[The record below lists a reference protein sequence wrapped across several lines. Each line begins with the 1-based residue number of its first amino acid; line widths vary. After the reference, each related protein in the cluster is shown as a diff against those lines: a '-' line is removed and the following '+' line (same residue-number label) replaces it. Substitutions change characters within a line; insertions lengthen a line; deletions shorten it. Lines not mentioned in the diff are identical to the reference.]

1 MSDESGNQR
10 PAASA
15 SASASATG
23 SIGSLHTPTVTPAG
37 RLTSLRGGRGGAGAA
52 STASTRGGASKLKFA
67 PTVPSKRNKKD
78 ASLSLLEEAKAGSGS
93 GTGHEERGAGRG
105 RGERGGRGMRGSG
118 RGRGRGRPEDVA
130 ATASGPFSLG
140 PAAQARSRAI
150 ATGGSASGAH
160 SSYTGAPTV
169 KYEGGEGGSDY
180 GASVDMK
187 FGSSVTDAS
196 VPTGLERA
204 NEDKK
209 AAVSS
214 IKDEKMKE
222 RDMDE
227 DNDGDRDIETDDQP
241 DIKPKIEGPAQDLLP
256 EWEYDQMFFFQFP
269 SVMPTFRPRPVATA
283 PMSLASTAAS
293 SPNVSSLYST
303 PDGTDKTEDS
313 EEGLLAIKPE
323 PMDQDRPIMI
333 PDNDLLAVKS
343 EQQDLKV
350 GLSLGEGGSSSAPV
364 GQRAKPKAPGAAGAG
379 AKTENKEEETEES
392 HLQQEGKIGRLL
404 IYKSGKVKMKVG
416 DILMDVSSGSEC
428 SFLQDLVVVDSNNKQ
443 AFVMGSVE
451 KRMVCVPNLTE
462 LLNGL
467 EGLDI

>member
-15 SASASATG
+15 SASASG
-23 SIGSLHTPTVTPAG
+23 SIGSLHTPTATPAG
-37 RLTSLRGGRGGAGAA
+37 RLTSLRGGRGGAGV
-52 STASTRGGASKLKFA
+52 STTSTRGGASKLKFA

-78 ASLSLLEEAKAGSGS
+78 ASLSLLEEAKAGSGL
-93 GTGHEERGAGRG
+93 EERGAGRG
-105 RGERGGRGMRGSG
+105 RGDRGERGMRGGRG
-118 RGRGRGRPEDVA
+118 RGRGRGRPDDVA
-130 ATASGPFSLG
+130 STASGPFSLG

-160 SSYTGAPTV
+160 SSYTGSREV
-169 KYEGGEGGSDY
+169 KYEGEGGGGSDY

-187 FGSSVTDAS
+187 FGSTVTDAS
-196 VPTGLERA
+196 VPTGLEKP
-204 NEDKK
+204 NDDTK
-209 AAVSS
+209 AAGSS
-214 IKDEKMKE
+214 IKDEKMRE
-222 RDMDE
+222 QDMDE
-227 DNDGDRDIETDDQP
+227 DTDVAGSEHAVDEA
-241 DIKPKIEGPAQDLLP
+241 DIKPKVEGPAQDLLP

-283 PMSLASTAAS
+283 PMSSIGSTAVS

-313 EEGLLAIKPE
+313 EDGLLAIKSE

-333 PDNDLLAVKS
+333 PDNDLVPVKS
-343 EQQDLKV
+343 EQQDVKL
-350 GLSLGEGGSSSAPV
+350 GLSLGDGTPGSSAPV
-364 GQRAKPKAPGAAGAG
+364 GQRAKPKAPGAAAI
-379 AKTENKEEETEES
+379 KTAEKEEETEDS

-443 AFVMGSVE
+443 AFVMGSVQ

-462 LLNGL
+462 LLSGL

>member
-15 SASASATG
+15 SASG
-23 SIGSLHTPTVTPAG
+23 SIGSLHTPTATPAG
-37 RLTSLRGGRGGAGAA
+37 RLTSLRGGRGGAGA

-78 ASLSLLEEAKAGSGS
+78 ASLSLLEEAKAGSGL
-93 GTGHEERGAGRG
+93 EERGAGRG
-105 RGERGGRGMRGSG
+105 RGDRGERGMRGGRG
-118 RGRGRGRPEDVA
+118 RGRGRGRPDDVA
-130 ATASGPFSLG
+130 PTASGPFSLG

-160 SSYTGAPTV
+160 SSYTGSREV
-169 KYEGGEGGSDY
+169 KYEGEGGEGSDY

-187 FGSSVTDAS
+187 FGSTVTDAS
-196 VPTGLERA
+196 VPTGLEKPNDDTKVA
-204 NEDKK
+204 G
-209 AAVSS
+209 SS
-214 IKDEKMKE
+214 IKDEKMRE
-222 RDMDE
+222 QDLDE
-227 DNDGDRDIETDDQP
+227 DTDVAGSEHAADEA
-241 DIKPKIEGPAQDLLP
+241 DIKPKVEGPAQDLLP
-256 EWEYDQMFFFQFP
+256 EWDYDQMFFFQFP

-283 PMSLASTAAS
+283 PMSSIGSTAVS

-313 EEGLLAIKPE
+313 EDGLLAIKPE

-333 PDNDLLAVKS
+333 PDNDLVPVKS
-343 EQQDLKV
+343 EQQDVKL
-350 GLSLGEGGSSSAPV
+350 GLSLADGTPGSSAPV
-364 GQRAKPKAPGAAGAG
+364 GQRAKPKAPGAAAV
-379 AKTENKEEETEES
+379 KTTEKEEETEDS

-443 AFVMGSVE
+443 AFVMGSVQ

-462 LLNGL
+462 LLSGL

>member
-15 SASASATG
+15 PASG
-23 SIGSLHTPTVTPAG
+23 SIGSLHTPTATPAG
-37 RLTSLRGGRGGAGAA
+37 RLTSLRGGRGGAGSA
-52 STASTRGGASKLKFA
+52 TASTRGGASKLKFA

-93 GTGHEERGAGRG
+93 GQEERGSGRG
-105 RGERGGRGMRGSG
+105 RGDRGERGMRGGRG
-118 RGRGRGRPEDVA
+118 RGRGRGRPDDVA

-160 SSYTGAPTV
+160 SSYTGAQTV

-196 VPTGLERA
+196 VPTGLENP
-204 NEDKK
+204 NEDTKK
-209 AAVSS
+209 TVGSS

-222 RDMDE
+222 VDMDE
-227 DNDGDRDIETDDQP
+227 ETDADRDIETDDQP

-269 SVMPTFRPRPVATA
+269 SVMPTFKPRPVATA

-293 SPNVSSLYST
+293 SPNISSLYST

-313 EEGLLAIKPE
+313 EDGLLAIKPE

-333 PDNDLLAVKS
+333 PDNDLLPIKS
-343 EQQDLKV
+343 EQQDVKV
-350 GLSLGEGGSSSAPV
+350 GLSLDGGSSSAPV
-364 GQRAKPKAPGAAGAG
+364 GQRAKPKVPGAAGAS
-379 AKTENKEEETEES
+379 AKTENKEEETEDS

-443 AFVMGSVE
+443 AFVMGSVQ

-462 LLNGL
+462 LLSGL
-467 EGLDI
+467 ESLDI

>member
-15 SASASATG
+15 SASG
-23 SIGSLHTPTVTPAG
+23 SIGSLHTPTATPAG
-37 RLTSLRGGRGGAGAA
+37 RLTSLRGGRGGAGA

-78 ASLSLLEEAKAGSGS
+78 ASLSLLEEAKAGSGP
-93 GTGHEERGAGRG
+93 EERGAGRG
-105 RGERGGRGMRGSG
+105 RGDRGERGMRGGRG
-118 RGRGRGRPEDVA
+118 RGRGRGRPDDVA

-160 SSYTGAPTV
+160 SSYTGSQAV
-169 KYEGGEGGSDY
+169 KYEGEGGGGGSDY

-187 FGSSVTDAS
+187 FGSTVTDAS
-196 VPTGLERA
+196 VPTGLEKP
-204 NEDKK
+204 NDDTKV
-209 AAVSS
+209 AVTS
-214 IKDEKMKE
+214 IKDEKMRE
-222 RDMDE
+222 EDMDE
-227 DNDGDRDIETDDQP
+227 DIAAEGSAHASGEA
-241 DIKPKIEGPAQDLLP
+241 DIKPKVEGPAQDLLP
-256 EWEYDQMFFFQFP
+256 EWDYDQMFFFQFP
-269 SVMPTFRPRPVATA
+269 SVMPTFRPRPVAA
-283 PMSLASTAAS
+283 VPMSSINSTAVS

-313 EEGLLAIKPE
+313 EDGLLAVKAE
-323 PMDQDRPIMI
+323 PMDQDRPIMV
-333 PDNDLLAVKS
+333 PDNDLVAVKS
-343 EQQDLKV
+343 EQQDAKL
-350 GLSLGEGGSSSAPV
+350 GLSLGDGTPGSSAPV
-364 GQRAKPKAPGAAGAG
+364 GQRAKPKAPGAAA
-379 AKTENKEEETEES
+379 AKSAEKEEETEDS

-443 AFVMGSVE
+443 AFVMGSVQ

-462 LLNGL
+462 LLSGL